1 MTQLATTQKTNSN
14 EKAKSLVIKM
24 AERFGV
30 DSEKFMTTL
39 KSTAFKQR
47 DGSEPTNEQMM
58 ALMVV
63 ADQYGLNPFTR
74 EIYAFPDKY
83 NGIVPVVGVDGWSRI
98 VNQHPQ
104 FDGVEFRFS
113 ENLIQM
119 PQALNKAPEW
129 IEAVMYRKDRSHPI
143 VVREYLDECY
153 KTGSRPGP
161 WQTHPKRFLRH
172 KTYIQGARIAFGFVG
187 IYDQDEAENIIGNT
201 IDNATGQVVSM
212 TPSRPE
218 YEMTEEKYESFIQ
231 ALIARGTAEGC
242 WPSIYQLL
250 DERFANNPAR
260 LQDAKRRISN
270 AEFEALN
277 AADMQSDGR
286 RPAAGSS
293 KGKAAKAKPSKEE
306 AQPESQ
312 QVSPENPS
320 ESNADVQGSLD
331 MG

>member
-286 RPAAGSS
+286 C
-293 KGKAAKAKPSKEE
+293 
-306 AQPESQ
+306 
-312 QVSPENPS
+312 
-320 ESNADVQGSLD
+320 
-331 MG
+331 